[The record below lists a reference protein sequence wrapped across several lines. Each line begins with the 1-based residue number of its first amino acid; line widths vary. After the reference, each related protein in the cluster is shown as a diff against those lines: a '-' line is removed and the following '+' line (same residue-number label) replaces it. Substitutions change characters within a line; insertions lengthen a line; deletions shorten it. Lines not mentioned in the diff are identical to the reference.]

1 MHTIFE
7 KIFFNFLFT
16 ASTMCK
22 SFLFFCCLLLGCL
35 GCFSQNNQTI
45 QLPGLIQPVEVIRDE
60 NGVNHIY
67 AQNEHDLFFAQGYCA
82 AKDRLFQFEMWRRQA
97 TGTVAEILGL
107 RELKRDQG
115 ARLFRFRG
123 DLKNEF
129 AHYHPRGEQIISAFT
144 NGINAYIAVANKNPK
159 QLPLEFKLLGIKPGK
174 WTPEI
179 VISRHQGLL
188 GNLPDELTYAKA
200 VALIGE
206 QKLKEIQNFE
216 PGDPDLKI
224 DKSIDPKLLFNNV
237 TELYDAFRKPITFM
251 PEDLMFAQD
260 KKVKKVKQAVNGDD
274 YTYRYEN
281 DRQIIGS
288 NNWIVSGKLSVSGNP
303 MLAND
308 PHRAIAVPSLRYMVH
323 LNAPGWNVVGGG
335 EPMIP
340 GVSIGHNEYGAWG
353 LTVFALDG
361 EDLYVYELN
370 PNNPLQYKYK
380 DGWETMR
387 VIRDTLKAKG
397 AAPVFVEHRYTR
409 HGPVTYVDEKNHV
422 AFAVRC
428 AWMEVGG
435 APYMASLR
443 IDQATSLQEFKKA
456 VSYSHIPGENMIW
469 ADKKG
474 NIAWQA
480 AGIAPIRNN
489 WSGLVPVPGDG
500 RYEWS
505 GYLPIDSLPRVTNPA
520 KGFWATANEN
530 LIPEKYPHRHA
541 VGWNWADP
549 FRGQRI
555 NEVLGGQ
562 QKFTIDDM
570 KKLQFDYFSLPA
582 RTLVPFLKV
591 IEFEEIELKNAKST
605 VMSWDFAMDKN
616 SVAAS
621 IYMAWER
628 KLVELISK
636 ELIPPAAKEIVK
648 TIPLSKAISLLQ
660 GTLPNQNILVK
671 KSFEDAIAH
680 LKQKL
685 GNDQTKWQYGQT
697 ANHHVWVKHPLSNVV
712 DDATRKKLEVGPLP
726 RGGNGSTPGMTT
738 NLDNQLAGASFR
750 MVVDVGDWDG
760 AYFTNSPGQSG
771 EVGNRFYKN
780 LFERWANDIH
790 FPVYFTKEK
799 IKKAAANTFTLK
811 P

>member
-1 MHTIFE
+1 
-7 KIFFNFLFT
+7 
-16 ASTMCK
+16 MCK
-22 SFLFFCCLLLGCL
+22 SFLFFCCVLLVCL

-97 TGTVAEILGL
+97 TGTVAEILGP

-115 ARLFRFRG
+115 ARLFKFRG

-129 AHYHPRGEQIISAFT
+129 AHYHPRGEQIINAFT
-144 NGINAYIAVANKNPK
+144 NGINAYIAEAIKNPK

-200 VALIGE
+200 VSLVGE

-216 PGDPDLKI
+216 PGDPDLKM
-224 DKSIDPKLLFNNV
+224 DQSIDPKLLFNNV

-251 PEDLMFAQD
+251 PEDLVSAQN

-288 NNWIVSGKLSVSGNP
+288 NNWIVSGQLSASGNP

-308 PHRAIAVPSLRYMVH
+308 PHRAIAAPSLRYMVH

-335 EPMIP
+335 EPTIP

-380 DGWETMR
+380 VGWETMR
-387 VIRDTLKAKG
+387 VIRDTLKGKG
-397 AAPVFVEHRYTR
+397 TAPVVVEHRYTR

-443 IDQATSLQEFKKA
+443 IDQATSLAEFKKA

-480 AGIAPIRNN
+480 AGIAPIRKN

-505 GYLPIDSLPRVTNPA
+505 GYLPIDSLPRAINPD

-530 LIPEKYPHRHA
+530 LIPKKYPHRDA

-549 FRGQRI
+549 FRAQRI

-562 QKFTIDDM
+562 QKFSMEDM
-570 KKLQFDYFSLPA
+570 KKLQFDYLSLPA
-582 RTLVPFLKV
+582 KRLVPLLKSIP
-591 IEFEEIELKNAKST
+591 IETKTKESEDAKEILLN
-605 VMSWDFAMDKN
+605 WDFVLDKN
-616 SVAAS
+616 SVAATV
-621 IYMAWER
+621 YMAWE
-628 KLVELISK
+628 KQLVENLSK
-636 ELIPPAAKEIVK
+636 KLIPDNVNNIIK
-648 TIPLSKAISLLQ
+648 TIPLSKTIS
-660 GTLPNQNILVK
+660 TLENSTGLTLSERNLILVMSLTEAMIK
-671 KSFEDAIAH
+671 TK
-680 LKQKL
+680 LKL
-685 GNDQTKWQYGQT
+685 GSDKSKWQYGQT

-712 DDATRKKLEVGPLP
+712 DDVTRKKLEVGPLP

-771 EVGNRFYKN
+771 EVGNRFYNN

-799 IKKAAANTFTLK
+799 VKKAAANTFKLK

>member
-1 MHTIFE
+1 
-7 KIFFNFLFT
+7 
-16 ASTMCK
+16 
-22 SFLFFCCLLLGCL
+22 
-35 GCFSQNNQTI
+35 
-45 QLPGLIQPVEVIRDE
+45 
-60 NGVNHIY
+60 
-67 AQNEHDLFFAQGYCA
+67 
-82 AKDRLFQFEMWRRQA
+82 RLF
-97 TGTVAEILGL
+97 
-107 RELKRDQG
+107 K
-115 ARLFRFRG
+115 FRG
-123 DLKNEF
+123 DLKKEF
-129 AHYHPRGEQIISAFT
+129 AHYHPHGEQIINAFT
-144 NGINAYIAVANKNPK
+144 NGVNAYIAEANKNHT
-159 QLPLEFKLLGIKPGK
+159 QLPLEFKLLGIKPSK

-200 VALIGE
+200 VSLIGE
-206 QKLKEIQNFE
+206 QKLKAIQNFE
-216 PGDPDLKI
+216 PGDPDLKM
-224 DKSIDPKLLFNNV
+224 DQSIDPKLLFNNV
-237 TELYDAFRKPITFM
+237 TELYDAFRKPITFL
-251 PEDLMFAQD
+251 PEDLVSSKN
-260 KKVKKVKQAVNGDD
+260 KKIKKVKQAVNGDD

-288 NNWIVSGKLSVSGNP
+288 NNWIVSGKLSASGHP

-335 EPMIP
+335 EPTIP
-340 GVSIGHNEYGAWG
+340 GVSIGHNDHGAWG

-361 EDLYVYELN
+361 EDLYAYELN

-387 VIRDTLKAKG
+387 VIRDTLTAKG
-397 AAPVFVEHRYTR
+397 VAPVFVEHRYTR

-428 AWMEVGG
+428 AWLEVGG

-443 IDQATSLQEFKKA
+443 IDQATSLEEFKRA

-480 AGIAPIRNN
+480 AGIAPIRKN

-505 GYLPIDSLPRVTNPA
+505 GYLPIDSLPHVTNPA

-530 LIPEKYPHRHA
+530 LIPENYAHRDA
-541 VGWNWADP
+541 VAWNWADP
-549 FRGQRI
+549 FRAQRI
-555 NEVLGGQ
+555 NEVLGSQ
-562 QKFTIDDM
+562 SKFTVEDM
-570 KKLQFDYFSLPA
+570 KRLQVDYLSLPA
-582 RTLVPFLKV
+582 RTLIPFLKNINFAAV
-591 IEFEEIELKNAKST
+591 EVKNARNALMNWNF
-605 VMSWDFAMDKN
+605 VMDKN
-616 SVAAS
+616 SVAATM
-621 IYMAWER
+621 YMAWER
-628 KLVELISK
+628 KLIEVVSQ
-636 ELIPPAAKEIVK
+636 ELIPPTAQQLIK
-648 TIPLSKAISLLQ
+648 TLPLSKLISLLQ
-660 GTLPNQNILVK
+660 TDQLADKETIIK
-671 KSFEDAIAH
+671 KSFEAAIVQ

-685 GNDQTKWQYGQT
+685 GNNPSKWQYGQT
-697 ANHHVWVKHPLSNVV
+697 KNHHVWVRHPLSAVV
-712 DDATRKKLEVGPLP
+712 DEATQKKLEVGPMP

-738 NLDNQLAGASFR
+738 NVDNQLAGATFR
-750 MVVDVGDWDG
+750 IVVDVSDWDN

-780 LFERWANDIH
+780 LFERWANDSY
-790 FPVYFTKEK
+790 FPVYFSKRKVEG
-799 IKKAAANTFTLK
+799 AAIEITWLQ